1 MGLIIAF
8 VIFIASMIL
17 MLITGHSMVWAL
29 LVGLVLFAV
38 LGLKRLTQGND
49 SAGGLS
55 GGQTSDLGGLHGA
68 GMPLGKAVKE
78 LAASSWVS
86 IRDSLIVIEVMLI
99 IGLITAAWRISG
111 TITVFVYY
119 GMKVIVP
126 PLFLIIAFL
135 LSCLLSYALGTSF
148 GVAGTV
154 GVIFMALARSGGVD
168 PLITAGVLMSGI
180 YFGDRASPVSSSAN
194 MVAGITK
201 TEILVNVR
209 LMMKTGLLPLALTT
223 AAYCVLSFMH
233 PISHVDSQLLT
244 TFENEF
250 SLSPW
255 GFLPAVIMLALP
267 LLKVGVIW
275 SIAISVAASS
285 VIAFVVE
292 HIPAGEILKVLIFGY
307 HPSGE
312 GLSAILDGGGLISM
326 VEIAII
332 LIISCAYSGIF
343 NRTGMLDG
351 LLSRISKCCTKTGR
365 FITSLIVGLASCVLF
380 CNQTIA
386 TLMCNDLLT
395 KPYLDTGGSRQ
406 ELAIDIENSTIVIVG
421 LVPWAIACS
430 VPLTFF
436 GVGYGALPWSMYLYL
451 IPLCYIFTKRRWF
464 ADKVHDAKAPS
475 DS

>member
-1 MGLIIAF
+1 MSLVIAF
-8 VIFIASMIL
+8 VIFIGSMIL

-29 LVGLVLFAV
+29 LVGLLLFTGI
-38 LGLKRLTQGND
+38 GLKQLEMPVSKGIRE
-49 SAGGLS
+49 LS
-55 GGQTSDLGGLHGA
+55 
-68 GMPLGKAVKE
+68 
-78 LAASSWVS
+78 ASSWGS

-111 TITVFVYY
+111 TITIFVYY

-168 PLITAGVLMSGI
+168 PLLTAGVLMSGI

-201 TEILVNVR
+201 TEILTNVK
-209 LMMKTGLLPLALTT
+209 LMMKTGILPLAITL
-223 AAYCVLSFMH
+223 AAYCVLSVLN
-233 PISHVDSQLLT
+233 PISHVDSALMD
-244 TFENEF
+244 TFREEF
-250 SLSPW
+250 TLSPW
-255 GFLPAVIMLALP
+255 GFLPAILMLALP

-275 SIAISVAASS
+275 AILISVVASG
-285 VIAFVVE
+285 VIAVAVE
-292 HIPAGEILKVLIFGY
+292 HIPILEVCKVLIFGY
-307 HPSGE
+307 HPTGE
-312 GLSAILDGGGLISM
+312 GLSAILEGGGLISM
-326 VEIAII
+326 VEIVII

-351 LLSRISKCCTKTGR
+351 LLSRITAGCRKTGR
-365 FITSLIVGLASCVLF
+365 FITALIIGLASSVLF

-395 KPYLDTGGSRQ
+395 KPYLDTGGTQQ
-406 ELAIDIENSTIVIVG
+406 ELAIDIENSTIVVVG

-436 GVGYGALPWSMYLYL
+436 GVGYGALPWSCYLYL
-451 IPLCYIFTKRRWF
+451 VPICYIFTKKHWF
-464 ADKVHDAKAPS
+464 ADKVPAAEDPS
-475 DS
+475 DQ

>member
-1 MGLIIAF
+1 MSLVIAF
-8 VIFIASMIL
+8 IIFIASMIF

-29 LVGLVLFAV
+29 LIGLLLFTGI
-38 LGLKRLTQGND
+38 GLKQLMEKEN
-49 SAGGLS
+49 L
-55 GGQTSDLGGLHGA
+55 GA
-68 GMPLGKAVKE
+68 GKGIKE
-78 LAASSWVS
+78 LSSSSWGS

-111 TITVFVYY
+111 TITIFVYY

-168 PLITAGVLMSGI
+168 SLLTAGVLMSGI

-201 TEILVNVR
+201 TEILTNVK
-209 LMMKTGLLPLALTT
+209 LMMKTGILPLAITFV
-223 AAYCVLSFMH
+223 AYCVLSVLN
-233 PISHVDSQLLT
+233 PISHVDSALME
-244 TFENEF
+244 TFREEF
-250 SLSPW
+250 TLSPW
-255 GFLPAVIMLALP
+255 GFLPAILMLALP

-275 SIAISVAASS
+275 AILISVVASG
-285 VIAFVVE
+285 VIAFAVE
-292 HIPAGEILKVLIFGY
+292 HIPVLEICKVLIFGY
-307 HPSGE
+307 HPTGE
-312 GLSAILDGGGLISM
+312 GLSAILDGGGLVSM
-326 VEIAII
+326 IEIVII

-343 NRTGMLDG
+343 NRTGMLEG
-351 LLSRISKCCTKTGR
+351 LLSRITKCCRKIGR
-365 FITSLIVGLASCVLF
+365 FATALILGLASSILF

-395 KPYLDTGGSRQ
+395 KPFLDTGGNQQ
-406 ELAIDIENSTIVIVG
+406 ELAIDIENSTIVVVG

-436 GVGYGALPWSMYLYL
+436 GVGYGALPWSCYLYL
-451 IPLCYIFTKRRWF
+451 VPLCYLFTKKRWF
-464 ADKVHDAKAPS
+464 ADKAPGAAAPS
-475 DS
+475 GQ

>member
-8 VIFIASMIL
+8 ILFIASMIA

-29 LVGLVLFAV
+29 LVGLLLFTV
-38 LGLKRLTQGND
+38 LGLKQL
-49 SAGGLS
+49 
-55 GGQTSDLGGLHGA
+55 
-68 GMPLGKAVKE
+68 GMPIGKGIKE
-78 LAASSWVS
+78 LSVSSWGS

-111 TITVFVYY
+111 TITVFVFY

-126 PLFLIIAFL
+126 PLFLIIAYL
-135 LSCLLSYALGTSF
+135 LSLLLSYALGTSF

-201 TEILVNVR
+201 TEIMANVK
-209 LMMKTGLLPLALTT
+209 LMMRTGLLPALLTLAF
-223 AAYCVLSFMH
+223 YCVLSFMN
-233 PISHVDSQLLT
+233 PISHVDSDLLA
-244 TFENEF
+244 TFRSEF
-250 SLSPW
+250 TLSPW
-255 GFLPAVIMLALP
+255 GFLPAVLILALP
-267 LLKVGVIW
+267 LMKVGVIW
-275 SIAISVAASS
+275 SILISVAASG
-285 VIAFVVE
+285 VIAFAIE
-292 HIPAGEILKVLIFGY
+292 KIPVMEIIKVLIFGY
-307 HPSGE
+307 HPTGE

-343 NRTGMLDG
+343 GRTGMLEG
-351 LLSRISKCCTKTGR
+351 LLSRITAGCEKIGR
-365 FITSLIVGLASCVLF
+365 FAVALILGLASSILF

-395 KPYLDTGGSRQ
+395 KPYLDTGGNRQ
-406 ELAIDIENSTIVIVG
+406 ELAIDIENSTIVVVG
-421 LVPWAIACS
+421 LIPWAIACS

-436 GVGYGALPWSMYLYL
+436 GVGYGALLWSVYLYL
-451 IPLCYIFTKRRWF
+451 VPLCYLFTKRRWF
-464 ADKVHDAKAPS
+464 ADRARAGEDPS
-475 DS
+475 CS